1 MQLLASNFDFVGMM
15 RNLWEA
21 SGLAQG
27 GWQNYVM
34 LAVSFV
40 LMYLAIVKKF
50 EPLLLLPIAFG
61 MFLINIPGAQ
71 NIVWGRYETPDTSLQ
86 IGMNS
91 DGTLEYVGVYMQNA
105 TDSLIY
111 VKEGFLN
118 GNVLTYYA
126 SFDALVNG
134 QVSTLTLEGDFELL
148 YTLQG
153 FIEGTVSEG
162 VTTFASDSLVISHA
176 YMDVTNRGLLWYLYF
191 GVENVI
197 YPPLIFMGIGAM
209 TDFGPLIAN
218 PKSMLIGA
226 AAQLGVFLTLIGAV
240 ILGFDAAAA
249 ASIAIIGG
257 ADGPTAIYLTQQLS
271 SFTNEDLLAIR
282 TWRSFR

>member
-1 MQLLASNFDFVGMM
+1 M

-111 VKEGFLN
+111 VKEGFLKR
-118 GNVLTYYA
+118 
-126 SFDALVNG
+126 SH
-134 QVSTLTLEGDFELL
+134 LL
-148 YTLQG
+148 CKFRRARERSGLY
-153 FIEGTVSEG
+153 
-162 VTTFASDSLVISHA
+162 SHA
-176 YMDVTNRGLLWYLYF
+176 RGRF
-191 GVENVI
+191 
-197 YPPLIFMGIGAM
+197 
-209 TDFGPLIAN
+209 
-218 PKSMLIGA
+218 
-226 AAQLGVFLTLIGAV
+226 
-240 ILGFDAAAA
+240 
-249 ASIAIIGG
+249 
-257 ADGPTAIYLTQQLS
+257 
-271 SFTNEDLLAIR
+271 
-282 TWRSFR
+282 

>member
-1 MQLLASNFDFVGMM
+1 MM

-197 YPPLIFMGIGAM
+197 FR
-209 TDFGPLIAN
+209 
-218 PKSMLIGA
+218 
-226 AAQLGVFLTLIGAV
+226 
-240 ILGFDAAAA
+240 
-249 ASIAIIGG
+249 
-257 ADGPTAIYLTQQLS
+257 
-271 SFTNEDLLAIR
+271 LLFSWGSGR
-282 TWRSFR
+282 